1 MTPISLKPLFLKDKS
16 KINVDLYICSK
27 SISIAET
34 VKLQGIKIAKDVI
47 FDTHIAKM
55 CSKTAAQPNAVRR
68 LNRYLSKSAGA

>member
-1 MTPISLKPLFLKDKS
+1 MILKGKS
-16 KINVDLYICSK
+16 KINVDIYICSK